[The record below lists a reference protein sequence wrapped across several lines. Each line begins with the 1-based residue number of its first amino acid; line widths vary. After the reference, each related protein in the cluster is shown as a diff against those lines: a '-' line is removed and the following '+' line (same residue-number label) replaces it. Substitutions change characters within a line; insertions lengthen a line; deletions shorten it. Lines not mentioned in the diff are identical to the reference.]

1 MKPQDSDWV
10 TLKEAAAKF
19 GLSPESLRVYI
30 FQKKLKA
37 KKRGRDWWTTAK
49 EVARYLDGRE
59 RKRNL
64 K

>member
-1 MKPQDSDWV
+1 MTQHESEWI
-10 TLKEAAAKF
+10 TLKQAAAKF

-37 KKRGRDWWTTAK
+37 EKRGRDWWTTAK
-49 EVARYLDGRE
+49 AVARYLDGRE